1 MGSFLAKYDVQYAQ
15 DEGIASRVM
24 RRLELYRRLGLAFAG
39 RPPVRYSVADLEGMP
54 GDTAKAL
61 VSFLDEIIEDHPLI
75 HDLTP
80 YAMGRLNNHL
90 KHAPPARLL
99 PVTNFISVAPP
110 PSLHRAD
117 LRLRGGVNPFLRGL
131 YATSHMETRLEAN
144 EFGPVLDGP
153 SIGKCA
159 SFDGFSST
167 AQDGVVPAAS
177 QSFDGSVESY
187 VYGDHLDVVGH
198 YPSAKHGG
206 ETVFDSGADFD
217 DSRLEELWGAVGA
230 VIRRSSKATASVS
243 GVASVGPAGP
253 TGQPGARAKGGKG
266 AS

>member
-1 MGSFLAKYDVQYAQ
+1 
-15 DEGIASRVM
+15 
-24 RRLELYRRLGLAFAG
+24 
-39 RPPVRYSVADLEGMP
+39 MP

-61 VSFLDEIIEDHPLI
+61 ISFLNEIIEDHPLI

-80 YAMGRLNNHL
+80 YAMGRLNDHL
-90 KHAPPARLL
+90 AHATPARML

-110 PSLHRAD
+110 PALHRAD
-117 LRLRGGVNPFLRGL
+117 IRLKGGVNPFLRGL

-144 EFGPVLDGP
+144 EFGPVLPGP
-153 SIGKCA
+153 WIGKVA
-159 SFDGFSST
+159 NFDAFAPM

-177 QSFDGSVESY
+177 QSFDGTVESY

-217 DSRLEELWGAVGA
+217 DARLEQLWGAVGA
-230 VIRRSSKATASVS
+230 VVRRSSRGAIAGTGIPAPAATALV
-243 GVASVGPAGP
+243 
-253 TGQPGARAKGGKG
+253 K
-266 AS
+266 